1 MTTENHKKPI
11 IIVWVMAVLL
21 SIIAVLFAHQ
31 VWFSKQWKFQDVT
44 VELGT
49 ETLGISQFMTKYA
62 LPHRVGFVS
71 DVSAIDL
78 GKVGA
83 TELTLSHGPKVEKVT
98 LTVQDT
104 TAPTVTFV
112 EKLVK
117 LTDYVPTAEDFV
129 QEATDLSEISVYF
142 VEEPQVSG
150 EYEEVSVNVVVED
163 AYGNK
168 TTGSS
173 ILSYVWIKDA
183 FALEYGQTL
192 TKEDLML
199 NVEKDGHLVSQEDID
214 AINAS
219 PLGTYTIVSSTATRT
234 LECVVTVQDTSGPVL
249 EVRDVQVYL
258 GGYAELNNFL
268 ISATDASGEVQ
279 VRLMTELKFDTL
291 GEQKVLIEAEDIYGN
306 ITRKEVSLFVTTDT
320 TPPYISGLTNMTV
333 AKHSSPNFL
342 SGVKATDDKDGPCT
356 VQVNTSSLNLG
367 KAGTYYITYTAKDK
381 SGNVATAR
389 RKVTVEHDYEDTQA
403 LVNSISASLSNYGI
417 LELRNYVRSNIGYN
431 TNWGGN
437 DPVWYGFKNRV
448 GNCYVHALC
457 LKALYDARGIESRL
471 IWVTNQ
477 SHYWLLVNLGS
488 SENPNWKHID
498 PTPSN
503 IHGRYY
509 EPMNDAQR
517 YETLSGRDWDRTNPD
532 WPASP

>member
-1 MTTENHKKPI
+1 MTAESSKKPLV
-11 IIVWVMAVLL
+11 IVWITAAFLVVLAVLL
-21 SIIAVLFAHQ
+21 AIQ
-31 VWFSKQWKFQDVT
+31 VWFSKQMKFQDVT

-71 DVSAIDL
+71 DVSTIDL
-78 GKVGA
+78 GKVGT
-83 TELTLSHGPKVEKVT
+83 TELVLSHGPKLEKVT
-98 LTVQDT
+98 LTVEDT
-104 TAPTVTFV
+104 TAPTVTFR
-112 EKLVK
+112 EKLVQFV
-117 LTDYVPTAEDFV
+117 DYVPKAEDFV
-129 QEATDLSEISVYF
+129 QEVSDLSDVRFYF

-150 EYEEVSVNVVVED
+150 EYEDVHLEVVAED

-173 ILSYVWIKDA
+173 ILSYVWMKDT
-183 FALEYGQTL
+183 FVLEYGQQL
-192 TKEDLML
+192 TKEDILC
-199 NVEKDGHLVSQEDID
+199 NVETDGHLVNQEDID

-249 EVRDVQVYL
+249 EVKDVQVYQY
-258 GGYAELNNFL
+258 GYATLENFL
-268 ISATDASGEVQ
+268 VSATDVSGDVQ
-279 VRLMTELKFDTL
+279 VRLLTELTFNEL
-291 GEQKVLIEAEDIYGN
+291 GEQKVTIEAEDIYGN
-306 ITRKEVSLFVTTDT
+306 ITKKEASLFVTTDT
-320 TPPYISGLTNMTV
+320 TPPVIYGLTNMTV
-333 AKHSSPNFL
+333 AKHSDPSKIDFL
-342 SGVKATDDKDGPCT
+342 AGVTAADAKDGACT
-356 VQVNTSSLNLG
+356 VHLDISKVNFG
-367 KAGTYYITYTAKDK
+367 KAGTYYAVYTSKDK
-381 SGNVATAR
+381 SGNIATAR
-389 RKVTVEHDYEDTQA
+389 RRVTVEHDYEDTQA
-403 LVNSISASLSNYGI
+403 LVQSIAANLSGYGL

-431 TNWGGN
+431 SNWGGN

-457 LKALYDARGIESRL
+457 LKALYDQKGIESRL

-477 SHYWLLVNLGS
+477 SHYWLLVNIGGT
-488 SENPNWKHID
+488 WKHID

-517 YETLSGRDWDRTNPD
+517 YETLSGRDWDRNNPD